1 MGTTVTEE
9 FSRTEK
15 LIGDENLKKLS
26 DSKVIIF
33 GVGGVGSY
41 ALEAIVRAGVGT
53 VTIVDND
60 TVSLSNINRQLSAL
74 HSTLGQLKVDV
85 LKKRAQDINPSA
97 EINGISQFF
106 SEENAQNFGLLK
118 YDYVVDCI
126 DSLPSKICLIKLC
139 KENNIPIISAMG
151 AGNKL
156 CPEKLEIA
164 DISETSYCPLARCV
178 RTRLKKEGIKHL
190 TVVYSKEPPV
200 INEGVP
206 ASISF
211 VPSAAG
217 LLMASKVIK
226 DLIK

>member
-1 MGTTVTEE
+1 MTEE

-15 LIGDENLKKLS
+15 LIGSENVKKLNN
-26 DSKVIIF
+26 SKVIVF

-41 ALEAIVRAGVGT
+41 AAEAISRAGVGT

-60 TVSLSNINRQLSAL
+60 TVSLSNINRQLPAL
-74 HSTLGQLKVDV
+74 HSTVGQMKVDV
-85 LKKRAQDINPSA
+85 LKKRILDINPWATVSA
-97 EINGISQFF
+97 VSDFF
-106 SEENAQNFGLLK
+106 SAENAQRFNIPE
-118 YDYVVDCI
+118 YDYVLDCI
-126 DSLPSKICLIKLC
+126 DSVPSKIFLIKLAS
-139 KENNIPIISAMG
+139 ENNVPIISAMG
-151 AGNKL
+151 TGNKL

-164 DISETSYCPLARCV
+164 DISETCYCPLARSV
-178 RTRLKKEGIKHL
+178 RTKLKKEGIEHL

-200 INEGVP
+200 VNEGVP

>member
-1 MGTTVTEE
+1 MKEE

-15 LIGDENLKKLS
+15 LIGSDNVCKLQN
-26 DSKVIIF
+26 SKVIIF

-41 ALEAIVRAGVGT
+41 AVEAIARAGIGKI
-53 VTIVDND
+53 TIVDND
-60 TVSLSNINRQLSAL
+60 VVSLSNINRQLPAL
-74 HSTLGQLKVDV
+74 HSTVGQMKVDV
-85 LKKRAQDINPSA
+85 CKKHIIDINPDA
-97 EINGISQFF
+97 DVAAIGEFF
-106 SEENAQNFGLLK
+106 SDENAHKFDFSK
-118 YDYVVDCI
+118 YDYVLDCI
-126 DSLPSKICLIKLC
+126 DSVPSKIRLIKQA
-139 KENNIPIISAMG
+139 KEQNVPIISAMG

-178 RTRLKKEGIKHL
+178 RTKLKKEGIEHL
-190 TVVYSKEPPV
+190 TVVYSKEPPI
-200 INEGVP
+200 INERTP

-211 VPSAAG
+211 VPSTAG